1 MISIGRGA
9 RPGPGPEDLVE
20 LLLACHQR
28 IRSFGALALRLGGEE
43 ELSAAELT
51 EGCQRV
57 ARYFAEALP
66 LHVRDEEEGLIPQL
80 RGRDLGL
87 DQALEQMASEHRQ
100 HAPLLAE
107 LHRALTPVAGLP
119 GPSDRA
125 FRAEISRVAELLVPE
140 LEHHLVQEERL
151 IFPAIHR
158 LLSPEVQQRLILE
171 LRARRR

>member
-28 IRSFGALALRLGGEE
+28 IRGFGALALRLGGEE

-66 LHVRDEEEGLIPQL
+66 LHVQDEEEGLIPQL

-100 HAPLLAE
+100 HEPLLAE
-107 LHRALTPVAGLP
+107 LHRALTPAGHP
-119 GPSDRA
+119 GPLDRA
-125 FRAEISRVAELLVPE
+125 FRAEIFRVAELLVPA